1 MTSPSVRTPTS
12 TDQPLAEAIA
22 ALAETPAD
30 VPGLDVH
37 LQRVAQLAVDRIA
50 AVDYAAISQRP
61 DGASCFVAASGE
73 LIDAVED
80 VSSAVAQPQTPIA
93 AGTGTATTMTWPD
106 FPEAAAAM
114 GMRVVSVPLFTGSGA
129 TIAMLDLYSRDAGT
143 IRAITTGICAAYD
156 PDLPLPAGSDDM
168 ATLDAGGEELLAG
181 FAEALSVR
189 ATIQL
194 ALAMIG
200 KTAPDGTGEAY
211 PQLRLHAVGQG
222 VSLLNAAN
230 DIVLRSFG
238 A

>member
-22 ALAETPAD
+22 ALAETPDD
-30 VPGLDVH
+30 VPGLDGH

-50 AVDYAAISQRP
+50 AVDYAAISQRQ

-80 VSSAVAQPQTPIA
+80 VSSAVAQPQAPISA
-93 AGTGTATTMTWPD
+93 AGGTATMTWPD
-106 FPEAAAAM
+106 FPETAAAM

-129 TIAMLDLYSRDAGT
+129 SVAMLDLYSRDAGT

-156 PDLPLPAGSDDM
+156 PDLPLPAGSDD
-168 ATLDAGGEELLAG
+168 AAALDAGGEELLAG

-200 KTAPDGTGEAY
+200 KTEPDGTGEAY
-211 PQLRLHAVGQG
+211 PQLRLHAAGQG